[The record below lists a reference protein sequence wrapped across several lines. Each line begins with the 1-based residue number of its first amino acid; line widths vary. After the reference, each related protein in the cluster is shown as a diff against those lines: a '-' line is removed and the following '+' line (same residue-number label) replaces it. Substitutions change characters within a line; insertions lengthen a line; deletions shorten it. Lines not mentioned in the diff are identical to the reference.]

1 MATDPR
7 SYSYQ
12 RRPNAEYKRFSEE
25 YFSGQDVRIYFG
37 DTWVDEIVGLNF
49 QLIENVAPIF
59 GYASYTF
66 DTVARGS
73 RQIQGSFR
81 INFKEAYYLHAI
93 TNRME
98 YELSE
103 QVTATT
109 LSGADPQHKNMP
121 KNNITIDHLL
131 GSIESIYSASDF
143 DALATQF
150 ENSLWGEST
159 NSSMQNRTTNRGN
172 ESFFY
177 PESARPNLAKD
188 GFSILVLY
196 GPYTQSY
203 VKGATNEKV
212 ATTTHSLVGV
222 HLTGVSQIVDNSGQP
237 LYEEYTFIARDLD
250 ENVNLIDTSVQY
262 AFGKVL
268 DPNKKN

>member
-1 MATDPR
+1 MSTDPK
-7 SYSYQ
+7 SYTYKT
-12 RRPNAEYKRFSEE
+12 RPNAEYKRFNEE

-37 DTWVDEIVGLNF
+37 NTWVDEVVALNF

-81 INFKEAYYLHAI
+81 INFKEAYYLHSL

-98 YELSE
+98 YELSQ
-103 QVTATT
+103 QVPVA
-109 LSGADPQHKNMP
+109 LKSGAPLQNKNMP

-131 GSIESIYSASDF
+131 GSIESIYSSSDF

-150 ENSLWGEST
+150 EDSLWGGST
-159 NSSMQNRTTNRGN
+159 LSGMQDRTNTRGN

-177 PESARPNLAKD
+177 PQSGRPNLAKD

-203 VKGATNEKV
+203 VAGATNEKV

-222 HLTGVSQIVDNSGQP
+222 HLTGVSQIVDNTGQP
-237 LYEEYTFIARDLD
+237 IYEEYTFIARDLD
-250 ENVNLIDTSVQY
+250 ENVNLIDSPVSY
-262 AFGKVL
+262 AFGKVV
-268 DPNKKN
+268 DK